1 LLKTLK
7 LPLTVK
13 GNQFVGRDG
22 AAVPADEGLLMMA
35 SIEDGKV
42 PVLVVSGNSPEAVQK
57 AAQSLINAQS
67 SKLGSSALIQV
78 KGDLPP
84 VTKIERRSWPRF
96 LPSQKQFQLKDL
108 QGADGKNYKDV
119 TVRGSDAPP
128 AEFNFWALPDD
139 RFLRGNSMTLRYN
152 YSAQADPRKSTVSID
167 IDDVTIGSKKLDSD
181 QGATNQ
187 SFTVDLPENLIKPTS
202 RIKVNFKLVPQG
214 EGSNRA
220 CGRLTDQQL
229 SGTVLSDTEFTVNRE
244 IGADLPNLK
253 LLTSGYPLAD
263 MQDLSRMAIVVPDA
277 PTPGDLMTLLKFSE
291 RMGRLSRAT
300 SVEHQVYLGGG
311 LTETVKQNKHIVAIG
326 TSAQFPLPEVFK
338 QGLGL
343 MDSVSRQFGK
353 TQLRTL
359 PNADG
364 VIKSMISPWNQ
375 ERLVLALTGQT
386 EQGLKQV
393 QDVLGADPWFYQLQG
408 DTALM
413 TATTANPSPYDPNGY
428 QFQFLQE
435 SAPQTLENLNPLN
448 KVRRFLQSHF
458 YLLPIGIIAVSL
470 LMYGIAQRY
479 LKRVAEGQLND
490 PN

>member
-1 LLKTLK
+1 
-7 LPLTVK
+7 
-13 GNQFVGRDG
+13 
-22 AAVPADEGLLMMA
+22 
-35 SIEDGKV
+35 
-42 PVLVVSGNSPEAVQK
+42 
-57 AAQSLINAQS
+57 
-67 SKLGSSALIQV
+67 
-78 KGDLPP
+78 
-84 VTKIERRSWPRF
+84 
-96 LPSQKQFQLKDL
+96 
-108 QGADGKNYKDV
+108 
-119 TVRGSDAPP
+119 
-128 AEFNFWALPDD
+128 
-139 RFLRGNSMTLRYN
+139 
-152 YSAQADPRKSTVSID
+152 
-167 IDDVTIGSKKLDSD
+167 
-181 QGATNQ
+181 
-187 SFTVDLPENLIKPTS
+187 LPENLIKPNS
-202 RIKVNFKLVPQG
+202 KIKVNFKLEPKG
-214 EGSNRA
+214 EGSDRA
-220 CGRLTDQQL
+220 CGQLTDQQL
-229 SGTVLSDTEFTVNRE
+229 SGTVLSSTEFTVNRE

-291 RMGRLSRAT
+291 RMGRLSRAA
-300 SVEHQVYLGGG
+300 SVEHQVFLSGG
-311 LTETVKQNKHIVAIG
+311 LTQTVKDNKHIVAIG
-326 TSAQFPLPEVFK
+326 TSAHFPLPEVFK

-343 MDSVSRQFGK
+343 MDSVNRQFGK
-353 TQLRTL
+353 TQMRTL

-364 VIKSMISPWNQ
+364 VIKSVISPWNK

-413 TATTANPSPYDPNGY
+413 TPTMANPSPYDPNGY

-490 PN
+490 SN